1 MSSHVMWGK
10 PRIMILQVHLRALR
24 GVHVL
29 EPSARLEACRKVA
42 RRAEKLNAISA
53 GPGCSSAVAM
63 RRGRVCEPPL
73 PSLRSPFFSAL
84 GSDLNQL

>member
-1 MSSHVMWGK
+1 MWGK

-63 RRGRVCEPPL
+63 RRGRVCEPP
-73 PSLRSPFFSAL
+73 PAKSSFSFFSAFV
-84 GSDLNQL
+84 SDLNQL